1 MLLSRHHLKLFGLSP
16 ILAVVLTNS
25 AFSDRAPLPG
35 TPISGEPWLGDPGIV
50 ETMAQITA
58 RDRQTKE
65 HVPHSKRALV
75 PDPEKP
81 GVAEISQHE
90 KGEKAGSSSA
100 GPLNAQTV
108 SSINFTAATT
118 PDCSG
123 FPPDTMGAVGP
134 SQFIIAL
141 NGRIRSFSKI
151 TGSTDSHMNVTS
163 DSFFS
168 SVMTPGLGNF
178 SSDPRIRYDRLS
190 GRWFI
195 SMIDVPKSKP
205 NRVMLAMSSSGTVS
219 NSSSWTLFQFEHDLV
234 GPTPNADS
242 GFFADYP
249 TLAIDANALYIGVN
263 VFSNSVGGFQNTTL
277 FVVQKS
283 SLLTNGPI
291 VVTAFRSLINSGSG
305 IFTPHGADN
314 FDPGATEGYV
324 VGTDRSDHTLLHLLR
339 ISTPGATP
347 AISEYLSIPIS
358 YYASPILVPH
368 LNNNNGTNGYL
379 DPVDQRLMAAHYRNG
394 LLWTCHNVGLDNAG
408 GTNGI
413 TRDGVQWFALTNLPT
428 GATPAVSQSG
438 LVYQPT
444 STNSTTAHSYWMGTI
459 MVSGQGHAAMGF
471 SSAASGDFINAAT
484 CGRLVTD
491 APGSMQPVLLY
502 THSSGAYNPT
512 GDSGGP
518 RGRRWGDFSFTSLDP
533 ADDMTLWTIQEFCSS
548 PNVYGVRAVKLLAP
562 APALPTNCFPATLSQ
577 GSTNVTVLITGASST
592 NGNGYFDP
600 GPGFSNRLAAAFSG
614 TGVTV
619 NSLNWDDPLAITA
632 VLTVAGDAQ
641 AGGRTVTV
649 TNPDG
654 QRAVSTNSLLTVLP
668 GAVNNPPTL
677 AAIPDYTLTPGTT
690 LAFTNTAADPDSPPE
705 TLTFSL
711 GAADPTNATVDPAS
725 GAFSWTPNTNQ
736 LGTNRLSV
744 LVTDSGS
751 PPLTATQAFTIYVV
765 LTNHPPTLT
774 PISNQTVYVGT
785 TLILTNSATD
795 PDSPPSTLTY
805 SLGPGAPFNATL
817 DSASGVLTWSPTV
830 VQEGTNTF
838 TIVVNDNGLP
848 PLSSTQSFSVFVL
861 PPNAPPTLAPI
872 ANRTIHLGATLLIT
886 NTATDPDQPPETL
899 TFAFATNAPAGASL
913 DPVSGLFTWTPGAVF
928 LNTTNLIGIM
938 VTDNGQPPLSN
949 SKFFTATVI
958 ADPLIQSVVISNS
971 SVVLTWSAIA
981 GQSYRLQSR
990 TNLTDSTWNELSP
1003 DIIAT
1008 GSTASGTDTSGTGI
1022 QQFYRVRVLP

>member
-1 MLLSRHHLKLFGLSP
+1 MLLSRHHVKFFDLLP
-16 ILAVVLTNS
+16 ILALVFSNL
-25 AFSDRAPLPG
+25 AFSEQAPLPA
-35 TPISGEPWLGDPGIV
+35 TPIAGKPWIGEPGIV
-50 ETMAQITA
+50 ETMEQIAT

-75 PDPEKP
+75 PDPGIP
-81 GVAEISQHE
+81 GVAEISQPV
-90 KGEKAGSSSA
+90 KGKKAGPSSTS
-100 GPLNAQTV
+100 PLNAQTV

-134 SQFIIAL
+134 TQFVIAL
-141 NGRIRSFSKI
+141 NGRIRSFSKV
-151 TGSTDSHMNVTS
+151 TGLADSRMNVTS
-163 DSFFS
+163 DAFFS
-168 SVMTPGLGNF
+168 SVMTPISGNF

-195 SMIDVPKSKP
+195 SMIDVPPGKP

-219 NSSSWTLFQFEHDLV
+219 NISSWTLFQFEHDLV
-234 GPTPNADS
+234 GPTPNVDT

-263 VFSNSVGGFQNTTL
+263 VFTSDSGGYQNTTL
-277 FVVQKS
+277 FVVHKS

-291 VVTAFRSLINSGSG
+291 VVTAFRGLVNSGSG
-305 IFTPHGADN
+305 IFTAHGADN

-339 ISTPGATP
+339 ISTPGTTP

-368 LNNNNGTNGYL
+368 LNNNAGANGYL

-394 LLWTCHNVGLDNAG
+394 MLWTCHNVGVDNTG

-413 TRDGVQWFALTNLPT
+413 TRDGVQWFALTNIPT
-428 GATPAVSQSG
+428 GSTPALSQSG
-438 LVYQPT
+438 LVFQST
-444 STNSTTAHSYWMGTI
+444 STNSTNAHSYWMGTI

-471 SSAASGDFINAAT
+471 SSAASGDFINAGT

-502 THSSGAYNPT
+502 THSTGAYNPS
-512 GDSGGP
+512 GDPGGP

-533 ADDMTLWTIQEFCSS
+533 GDDMTLWTIQEFCSS

-562 APALPTNCFPATLSQ
+562 PPALPTNCSPASLSQ
-577 GSTNVTVLITGASST
+577 GSSNVTVLITGASST

-600 GPGFSNRLAAAFSG
+600 GPGFSNRLTAAFSG
-614 TGVTV
+614 SGVSL
-619 NSLNWDDPLAITA
+619 NSLNWNDPLTLSA
-632 VLTVAGDAQ
+632 VLNVASNAQ
-641 AGGRTVTV
+641 AGGYTFTV

-654 QRAVSTNSLLTVLP
+654 QKAVSTNALLTILP

-677 AAIPDYTLTPGTT
+677 AAIPGYTLTPGTT

-725 GAFSWTPNTNQ
+725 GAFSWTPGTNQ
-736 LGTNRLSV
+736 LGTNFLSV
-744 LVTDSGS
+744 LVTDNGS

-765 LTNHPPTLT
+765 LTNHPPKLAT
-774 PISNQTVYVGT
+774 ISNQTVFVGT
-785 TLILTNSATD
+785 TLMLTNSATD

-805 SLGPGAPFNATL
+805 SLGAGVPFNATV
-817 DSASGVLTWSPTV
+817 DPASGVLTWPPTV
-830 VQEGTNTF
+830 NQVGTNAMT
-838 TIVVNDNGLP
+838 VVVSDDGLP
-848 PLSSTQSFSVFVL
+848 PLSSSQSFSVVVL
-861 PPNAPPTLAPI
+861 PPNNPPSLAPI

-886 NTATDPDQPPETL
+886 NTATDPDQPPQTL
-899 TFAFATNAPAGASL
+899 TFSFATNAPAGASL

-928 LNTTNLIGIM
+928 LNTTNRIGIM
-938 VTDNGQPPLSN
+938 VTDSGQPPFSD
-949 SKFFTATVI
+949 SKFFTATII
-958 ADPLIQSVVISNS
+958 ADPLIQSVVVSNS
-971 SVVLTWSAIA
+971 SVALTWSAIA
-981 GQSYRLQSR
+981 GQSYRLQSK
-990 TNLTDSTWNELSP
+990 TNLTDTIWNELSP
-1003 DIIAT
+1003 DITAT
-1008 GSTASGTDTSGTGI
+1008 GSTASGTDTSGTGL
-1022 QQFYRVRVLP
+1022 QQFYRIRVLP